1 MNKKDIEDY
10 LSKLQDIEK
19 SLQSEDGDFSVI
31 GDLNKVLSALDND
44 IQTSTMAKHNSLNVR
59 IKKLDPNAVIPSYSK
74 TGDAGMD
81 LTAVRIEYDTDGNV
95 VYGTGL
101 AIEIPNGYV
110 GLLFARSSNAKK
122 DVYLTN
128 HVGVIDSGY
137 RGEIMLK
144 FRKTK
149 ENYPRYYEVGDRVGQ
164 IIILPYPNVEFIE
177 SEELSSTERGEGGYG
192 SCGA

>member
-1 MNKKDIEDY
+1 
-10 LSKLQDIEK
+10 
-19 SLQSEDGDFSVI
+19 
-31 GDLNKVLSALDND
+31 
-44 IQTSTMAKHNSLNVR
+44 MAKHNSLNVR

-81 LTAVRIEYDTDGNV
+81 LTSVRIEYDNDGNV

-192 SCGA
+192 SSGA